1 MRTLCRLQVRRSTL
15 RMSVNGFPMSHGMEA
30 MVWSFHAWIPCEI
43 ILVCKLFVANVN
55 VHVLVCCVMMQVY
68 PITHAG
74 AYLVTTHQ
82 K

>member
-1 MRTLCRLQVRRSTL
+1 MGTLCLLQVRSSTL
-15 RMSVNGFPMSHGMEA
+15 RMSVSDYPLRPGMNIIF
-30 MVWSFHAWIPCEI
+30 VSFHAWIPCEI

-74 AYLVTTHQ
+74 AYLVTTHR